1 MGSKKSELGRILAG
15 LRVMRGWTQTK
26 LARRSGVAKA
36 QISRYERGVTWPHLT
51 LDRLLKGLQAERHH
65 MQSMSAVLREL
76 EAGVGSRHHSL
87 SNPYREPWPQQLART
102 ILWTLERKE
111 LLAPEVDAAEPELQR
126 GDDPEVDRLAR
137 EAAAMVERLV
147 RLHFQWQRPWQY

>member
-1 MGSKKSELGRILAG
+1 MSSTKKELGRILAG
-15 LRVMRGWTQTK
+15 LRVMRGWTQAE

-65 MQSMSAVLREL
+65 VQSAGTVLREL
-76 EAGVGSRHHSL
+76 ESGVGSRQHSIHIQ
-87 SNPYREPWPQQLART
+87 YREPWPQQLAKK
-102 ILWTLERKE
+102 ILRTLEQKE
-111 LLAPEVDAAEPELQR
+111 LLAPEVDAAEPEIQP

-137 EAAAMVERLV
+137 EAAAMVERLI
-147 RLHFQWQRPWQY
+147 RLHFQWQRPWYS